1 MARSGS
7 SLLGSL
13 MSLHPSTSY
22 TYEPFHQEKF
32 SCAQRY
38 NNSDIAGLVENRLMG
53 ILNCEPDVVSKMKRF
68 SRRKNTRK
76 CDTTNIRVVKT
87 IRVHLNG
94 VLPWLHKYPFLKV
107 ILIVLVIVSSPFSKI
122 IHLVRDPRYQYQSRF
137 RMRGIFKCE
146 KKSVSAY
153 CAGYS
158 GITPRM

>member
-22 TYEPFHQEKF
+22 TYEPFHQDKL

-53 ILNCEPDVVSKMKRF
+53 ILNCEPDVVSKIKRF
-68 SRRKNTRK
+68 SRRKNTRQ
-76 CDTTNIRVVKT
+76 CDMTNIRVVKT

-107 ILIVLVIVSSPFSKI
+107 ILIVLVNVSFPFK
-122 IHLVRDPRYQYQSRF
+122 DYPP
-137 RMRGIFKCE
+137 C
-146 KKSVSAY
+146 
-153 CAGYS
+153 
-158 GITPRM
+158 

>member
-7 SLLGSL
+7 SLLGAL
-13 MSLHPSTSY
+13 MSLHPSTTY
-22 TYEPFHQEKF
+22 TYEPFHQDKL

-87 IRVHLNG
+87 IRIHLNG
-94 VLPWLHKYPFLKV
+94 VLPWLHKYPSLKV
-107 ILIVLVIVSSPFSKI
+107 ILIVLVNVSFPFKDYPPCYKYGKI
-122 IHLVRDPRYQYQSRF
+122 TCPVCLKAL
-137 RMRGIFKCE
+137 RGIKMDLQI
-146 KKSVSAY
+146 KV
-153 CAGYS
+153 G
-158 GITPRM
+158 